1 VPDHPAAPEGGRTY
15 PEWRRG
21 AYVIRTDPARIDV
34 GAVHAY
40 LTRSYW
46 ATGIPLEIVRRSLQ
60 HSVNFA
66 ILHGD
71 QLAGF
76 GRVITDRATFGYLG
90 DVFVLEPHRGQG
102 LSKWLMECVVA
113 HPELQGFRR
122 WVLLTRDAHGLY
134 RQYGFRDLAHPDR
147 YLERWS
153 PDVYGPRDASR

>member
-1 VPDHPAAPEGGRTY
+1 VPDRPAAPEGGPAF

-21 AYVIRTDPARIDV
+21 EYAIRTDPAGLDV
-34 GAVHAY
+34 EAVHAY

-46 ATGIPLEIVRRSLQ
+46 AAGIPLETVRRSLQ

-66 ILHGD
+66 ILRAD
-71 QLAGF
+71 ELVGF
-76 GRVITDRATFGYLG
+76 GRVITDRATFGYVG
-90 DVFVLEPHRGQG
+90 DVFVLEAHRGKG
-102 LSKWLMECVVA
+102 LSKWLMECMLA

-147 YLERWS
+147 YLERWA
-153 PDVYGPRDASR
+153 PDVYRDPTG